1 MICVKIIPKSVT
13 RCLEISKEPVTLN
26 ELLNMLRDY
35 LESEDIVV
43 VVNGR
48 IAENHNAVV
57 TEKDEIVLVEAFL
70 GG

>member
-1 MICVKIIPKSVT
+1 MDKGS
-13 RCLEISKEPVTLN
+13 VTLN

-35 LESEDIVV
+35 LEGEDVVV

-57 TEKDEIVLVEAFL
+57 TEKDEIVIVEAFL

>member
-1 MICVKIIPKSVT
+1 MG
-13 RCLEISKEPVTLN
+13 KEPVTLN

>member
-13 RCLEISKEPVTLN
+13 RCLEIGKESVTLN

-48 IAENHNAVV
+48 IAENLNVVV

>member
-13 RCLEISKEPVTLN
+13 KCLEMDKGSVTLN

-35 LESEDIVV
+35 LEGEDVVV

-57 TEKDEIVLVEAFL
+57 TEKDEIVIVEAFL

>member
-48 IAENHNAVV
+48 IADNHNAVV